1 MKKHVFFI
9 ATCLYA
15 FVSNAQNVGVGT
27 SNPLNKLHVAGGLRL
42 DTLTGVNGSGLV
54 THNAN
59 GVIYGLK
66 FSGNANDV
74 LRGDGT
80 FGSGGT
86 GGSPANV
93 WLLSGNSGTNPET
106 NFLGT
111 TDNQPL
117 LFRVNNIRHGYL
129 GNNIFLG
136 SNAGLLNTGRGNIAI
151 GSGAL
156 QNNASSSALV
166 AVGDSALFNNV
177 GSLQNTAV
185 GTRTLYSN
193 TSGISNSAFGFK
205 SMESNTIGN
214 DNSSFGTASLRY
226 NLQGVENTAM
236 GSAALALNTNGNRNS
251 AMGAYALLN
260 NTTGNDNTAIGRL
273 ALVSNTD
280 GSQNTAI
287 GSSALYANVNGNG
300 NTAMGFESLYANI
313 PGLKVVSPSNSY
325 DAKGLLKQAIRYEE
339 DPVCFMEAET
349 AYGDKGEVPDGEY
362 YIELGKADVKK
373 QGREVTIVSFNK
385 MMKVALGAAA
395 ELEKEG
401 VSAEVIDLRT
411 IRPLDWRTVL
421 DSVKKTN
428 RLVIVEEQWPFGS
441 VSSELSYQIQKE
453 GFDYLDAPIRRIT
466 AADAPL
472 HYAPNLVTGA
482 LPDVPRTVKLV
493 KEVMYL
499 KK

>member
-300 NTAMGFESLYANI
+300 NTAMGFESLYA
-313 PGLKVVSPSNSY
+313 GSAGSGNS
-325 DAKGLLKQAIRYEE
+325 A
-339 DPVCFMEAET
+339 
-349 AYGDKGEVPDGEY
+349 
-362 YIELGKADVKK
+362 
-373 QGREVTIVSFNK
+373 
-385 MMKVALGAAA
+385 
-395 ELEKEG
+395 
-401 VSAEVIDLRT
+401 
-411 IRPLDWRTVL
+411 
-421 DSVKKTN
+421 
-428 RLVIVEEQWPFGS
+428 FG
-441 VSSELSYQIQKE
+441 
-453 GFDYLDAPIRRIT
+453 
-466 AADAPL
+466 
-472 HYAPNLVTGA
+472 
-482 LPDVPRTVKLV
+482 
-493 KEVMYL
+493 
-499 KK
+499 